1 MKRTAKRTEGKVYL
15 VGGGPGAPDL
25 LTLRAAEVLKRAD
38 IVFHDALVHPEVL
51 ALAARAEKIAVGKRC
66 GRFATAQQFINKR
79 LVDAARKHKVVVRLK
94 GGDPTLF
101 GRAQEEIA
109 ALEAAGVQ
117 FEIVPGVTSA
127 LAAAAEAGVSL
138 TQRGVARSV
147 AFVTP
152 RVGQGEAPSD
162 WVKSV
167 AAADTAV
174 IYMGVGQAALIA
186 EALIE
191 AGLPRELPVLVAENA
206 TLPQSR
212 RIALTLEELPEI
224 ARYGIPG
231 PTVIML
237 GQAFAGVL
245 SAAEQQALRK
255 YAQAIT
261 TPAEP
266 GSMPFCRTA

>member
-1 MKRTAKRTEGKVYL
+1 MNGTAGKVFL
-15 VGGGPGAPDL
+15 VGAGPGAPDL

-51 ALAARAEKIAVGKRC
+51 ALALRAEKIAVGKRC

-79 LVDAARKHKVVVRLK
+79 LVDASRKHRVVVRLK
-94 GGDPTLF
+94 GGDPMLF

-109 ALEAAGVQ
+109 ALEASGVPY
-117 FEIVPGVTSA
+117 EVVPGVTSA

-152 RVGQGEAPSD
+152 RVGEGEAPSE
-162 WVKSV
+162 WVRSV

-174 IYMGVGQAALIA
+174 IYMGAGQAQSISAALIA
-186 EALIE
+186 
-191 AGLPRELPVLVAENA
+191 AGMPRELPVLVAENA
-206 TLPQSR
+206 TLPQAR

-224 ARYGIPG
+224 ARYGIIG
-231 PTVIML
+231 PTVIMV
-237 GQAFAGVL
+237 GRAFAGVL
-245 SAAEQQALRK
+245 AAAEQEALRK
-255 YAQAIT
+255 YAQA
-261 TPAEP
+261 
-266 GSMPFCRTA
+266 